1 MTLKTRSRFHTTLSK
16 VKDTICVLIN
26 QKISDFIDLSE
37 IDYMP
42 AAVSRS
48 ASQPLQELTLY
59 LTTIFESILAR
70 VPGDIRNIF
79 YFSTC
84 ERLAGV
90 FRVCNNKKKYSKPH
104 TTPHNTTSFL
114 FLTFLPFSHLGHADE
129 PSSEKVQRELCGEPS
144 P

>member
-90 FRVCNNKKKYSKPH
+90 FRVCNNKKKIFKATHH
-104 TTPHNTTSFL
+104 TT
-114 FLTFLPFSHLGHADE
+114 
-129 PSSEKVQRELCGEPS
+129 
-144 P
+144 